1 MMDEQQDD
9 EHDFQSR
16 VDSPQPIHKVKVDRP
31 EPIRERAIFI
41 ELVLVS
47 GQRCEIIIHPERDE
61 TYDDT
66 HPDYWLF
73 EYPKA
78 KAVQRVWK
86 AQIASDTIRDSFVET
101 PAVIPERKARDGRR
115 Q

>member
-66 HPDYWLF
+66 HPEYWLF
-73 EYPKA
+73 EFPRA

-86 AQIASDTIRDSFVET
+86 AQIASDTIRDSYIET
-101 PAVIPERKARDGRR
+101 PAVVPERKARDGR

>member
-1 MMDEQQDD
+1 MSMDDD
-9 EHDFQSR
+9 PIYEEPDFQSTIDR
-16 VDSPQPIHKVKVDRP
+16 SRPINKVKVDRP

-86 AQIASDTIRDSFVET
+86 AQIASDTIIIGN
-101 PAVIPERKARDGRR
+101 A
-115 Q
+115 